1 MFIFCGKSVRAVNS
15 LPSAHARSPTT
26 CAGVPGAPRYHQST
40 RFEVKELGEVNM
52 VSMAHLADVFRESA
66 DQR

>member
-1 MFIFCGKSVRAVNS
+1 M
-15 LPSAHARSPTT
+15 T

-40 RFEVKELGEVNM
+40 RFEVKELGEINM